1 MKKGRDFM
9 KRKRLLSAV
18 LAGIFVV
25 SMLGGCASAV
35 PQGATETTQ
44 GGAQE
49 TDRTSGTVKLR
60 VWAEEST
67 YDALN
72 KMIDSFKEEYK
83 GQATFDITLEQ
94 NADSDTRDNV
104 LGDVHNAAD
113 VFILADDQVASMA
126 AGGALYPVPNADEV
140 KKANVEGAIDA
151 ATVDDTLYA
160 YPMTADNGYFL
171 YYNKKYLSDSDVKT
185 LDGILKVAEKNH
197 KKFMMDWSSGWYLYS
212 FFGNTGLD
220 FGINDDNVTNHCE
233 WNSTEG
239 DIKGVDIAQAML
251 DISSSSGFENAVNE
265 DFIKGAKKGSV
276 IAGVSGVWS
285 ETELKKIWG
294 NDIGAAKLPTYTVA
308 GKQVQMASFT
318 GYKLMGVSAYSAN
331 PQWAAKLADWL
342 TNEQNQT
349 VRFEMNGQGPSNTKA
364 ADSDAVKASP
374 SIQAVIAQS
383 EFGKLQRVG
392 NSYWDASKE
401 FGNTMAAGNP
411 NHVKLQELMDNL
423 VNGITKSV
431 AG

>member
-9 KRKRLLSAV
+9 KRKRLLSAM
-18 LAGIFVV
+18 LAGIFAV

-44 GGAQE
+44 GSAQE

-212 FFGNTGLD
+212 FSEIQD
-220 FGINDDNVTNHCE
+220 
-233 WNSTEG
+233 W
-239 DIKGVDIAQAML
+239 
-251 DISSSSGFENAVNE
+251 IS
-265 DFIKGAKKGSV
+265 
-276 IAGVSGVWS
+276 VS
-285 ETELKKIWG
+285 
-294 NDIGAAKLPTYTVA
+294 
-308 GKQVQMASFT
+308 M
-318 GYKLMGVSAYSAN
+318 M
-331 PQWAAKLADWL
+331 
-342 TNEQNQT
+342 
-349 VRFEMNGQGPSNTKA
+349 
-364 ADSDAVKASP
+364 
-374 SIQAVIAQS
+374 
-383 EFGKLQRVG
+383 
-392 NSYWDASKE
+392 
-401 FGNTMAAGNP
+401 TM
-411 NHVKLQELMDNL
+411 
-423 VNGITKSV
+423 
-431 AG
+431 

>member
-44 GGAQE
+44 DSAQE

-113 VFILADDQVASMA
+113 VFIFADDQVASMV

-220 FGINDDNVTNHCE
+220 FGINDDNVTNHCD

-265 DFIKGAKKGSV
+265 DFITDAKKGSV

-285 ETELKKIWG
+285 ETELKKI
-294 NDIGAAKLPTYTVA
+294 
-308 GKQVQMASFT
+308 
-318 GYKLMGVSAYSAN
+318 
-331 PQWAAKLADWL
+331 
-342 TNEQNQT
+342 
-349 VRFEMNGQGPSNTKA
+349 
-364 ADSDAVKASP
+364 
-374 SIQAVIAQS
+374 
-383 EFGKLQRVG
+383 
-392 NSYWDASKE
+392 
-401 FGNTMAAGNP
+401 
-411 NHVKLQELMDNL
+411 
-423 VNGITKSV
+423 
-431 AG
+431 

>member
-1 MKKGRDFM
+1 MKK
-9 KRKRLLSAV
+9 K
-18 LAGIFVV
+18 VV
-25 SMLGGCASAV
+25 SLLMVSAMLISVISGCGSSAAS
-35 PQGATETTQ
+35 QENGDMETSTEA
-44 GGAQE
+44 GRE
-49 TDRTSGTVKLR
+49 SDSSDDSGTVSLT
-60 VWAEEST
+60 VWGAEE
-67 YDALN
+67 DQALLN
-72 KMIDSFKEEYK
+72 EIVDSFKKEY
-83 GQATFDITLEQ
+83 GSQAQFDITVAAQSE
-94 NADSDTRDNV
+94 SDCKDAL
-104 LGDVHNAAD
+104 LGDLEGGAD
-113 VFILADDQVASMA
+113 VFTFADDQLMSLVA
-126 AGGALYPVPNADEV
+126 AGALEPVDNADEI
-140 KKANVEGAIDA
+140 KKADLEEAVSACSVN
-151 ATVDDTLYA
+151 DTLYA
-160 YPMTADNGYFL
+160 YPLTADNGYFM
-171 YYNKKYLSDSDVKT
+171 YYDKSVFSDADVASLDQMLSVAAAANKKVT
-185 LDGILKVAEKNH
+185 
-197 KKFMMDWSSGWYLYS
+197 MDWSSGWYLYS

-220 FGINDDNVTNHCE
+220 FGVNDDNVTNHCD

-239 DIKGVDIAQAML
+239 EIKGVDIAQAML